1 MAAHRVLLQGGMN
14 RASLA
19 LPVVLFAC
27 AQSTSDPSTASE
39 SDLHLEEAP
48 LPTALTELKAG
59 LPYLPGIDE
68 SPLAIGAPCV
78 TDPKVTITPGQVG
91 STAAVVQ
98 SRDSLSREL
107 GFSISGT
114 IPVAGGITGAA
125 GLTYTTSFDNQSAV
139 VLFQSTG
146 TYESVLTGASAM
158 TSYSADLASRCGF
171 GYVARAS
178 HRVTA
183 ALVVTVRST
192 SNSSDFKAN
201 AGLGKSGI
209 AEAKANI
216 GNLIQRGE
224 VEISIH
230 FATDVIPNLPQAPF
244 ADSVIVVG
252 RSDAE
257 KANAQQKLD
266 RSLGW
271 LGDAQHTIE
280 GYLLDLRAHADQA
293 APAPAQS
300 IVFRYYPG
308 TPNSVRSAVD
318 KAVTAANDT
327 KTALRKA
334 RASIDAWEQYEKAS
348 ANGVG
353 YEWNVP
359 LAPAKTVAELDA
371 RKGGALGGLRPYE
384 QKLSDDLD
392 ACLNSLRNDR
402 GALTSACTAP
412 AGYPI
417 DERSNDVRHIAYL
430 TVDTVRNAN
439 PGCPDGQR
447 FPKQSEAALFSPWSK
462 ARRAVVDEGIWMG
475 DGGCVLSGGWIYDGT
490 PGCSS
495 MWIAQQGLRI
505 CVSDSAG
512 PMPAVD

>member
-1 MAAHRVLLQGGMN
+1 MK
-14 RASLA
+14 RAFLA
-19 LPVVLFAC
+19 LPLVLFAC
-27 AQSTSDPSTASE
+27 ASTTSDPSASSD

-78 TDPKVTITPGQVG
+78 ADPKVTITTGQVG

-125 GLTYTTSFDNQSAV
+125 GLTYTTSFDSESAV

-158 TSYSADLASRCGF
+158 QSYDADSVSRCGF

-183 ALVVTVRST
+183 ALVVSVRST
-192 SNSSDFKAN
+192 ANSSDFKAN

-216 GNLIQRGE
+216 GNLIERGE
-224 VEISIH
+224 VEIAIH
-230 FATDVIPNLPQAPF
+230 FATDVIPDLPKAPF

-252 RSDAE
+252 KSDAD

-271 LGDAQHTIE
+271 LADAQHTIE
-280 GYLLDLRAHADQA
+280 GYLLNLRAHADQA
-293 APAPAQS
+293 PPAPAQS

-308 TPNSVRSAVD
+308 TPTAVRKQVD
-318 KAVTAANDT
+318 TGVTAATDT

-334 RASIDAWEQYEKAS
+334 RASLDAWQQYEKAS
-348 ANGVG
+348 ADGVG
-353 YEWNVP
+353 YEWNIP

-371 RKGGALGGLRPYE
+371 KKSVALGALRPYE

-392 ACLNSLRNDR
+392 ACLSSLRNDR
-402 GALTSACTAP
+402 SAIEGSCVAP
-412 AGYPI
+412 NAFPI
-417 DERSNDVRHIAYL
+417 DERANDIRHIAYL
-430 TVDTVRNAN
+430 TVDTVRGGN

-447 FPKQSEAALFSPWSK
+447 FPKESEAPLFSPWSK
-462 ARRAVVDEGIWMG
+462 ARRAVTDEGLWMAESH
-475 DGGCVLSGGWIYDGT
+475 CTWSSGWIYDGE

-495 MWIAQQGLRI
+495 AWSAQQGLRI
-505 CVSDSAG
+505 CVSDAAG
-512 PMPAVD
+512 PMPSEP